1 VDELATSDE
10 MIRSACQRGRVL
22 HVSFQRK
29 PSLPERLRLS
39 AQAAW
44 DGIWQSPYPLG

>member
-1 VDELATSDE
+1 

-29 PSLPERLRLS
+29 PSLPERLRIS
-39 AQAAW
+39 AQSAW
-44 DGIWQSPYPLG
+44 DDIWQPPYPLG